1 MKSAFEIG
9 AFLLIVVLSVV
20 NADSG
25 YYLNAN
31 QVIIFFNSTYSIIQI
46 VKQFSPSRQ
55 LNDNI
60 KGLFTIAV
68 HYKTNSVEFILIY
81 VNSFP

>member
-1 MKSAFEIG
+1 MKSAFEFG

-31 QVIIFFNSTYSIIQI
+31 QVIIFFNTYSIIQI

-60 KGLFTIAV
+60 
-68 HYKTNSVEFILIY
+68 
-81 VNSFP
+81 